1 MSYKTVKGEEMKK
14 AGRWLLVDTETTG
27 LIQPIHAVEIAAQ
40 LMEGWKPVGEPFRQ
54 LINVDAEI
62 PSEVSRVHGY
72 TKEILQRDG
81 LPPTVVHEKLYKYAD
96 GAAVCSYNL
105 KYDYDDV
112 LLREWRRIGIIK
124 VLSPGFCL
132 LRLTQRL
139 IDPVSSGNHKLQT
152 LRQFYRLPER
162 GAHTAL
168 GDVQTVLDLL
178 TTVLRPMAAEFGLQT
193 IDQLKKFTEE
203 IWFPTRIPF
212 GKYRGRSY
220 QDARQDNDF
229 RSWIE
234 WLSKSDN
241 ERSRSMGCWYL
252 EQLKRPLKSS
262 ENSAK
267 IFINATDSAQPGARR
282 GEARM
287 GIVIFN
293 DAKIKQL
300 KALVSAARERLADL
314 EMVLD
319 RHRAGVAKTQ
329 GELFSLLKTSYKRR
343 DDLKLV
349 IEYRR
354 LFIQSLLADLDLDP
368 ADVRTQFNSSQKRLD
383 EEFEAAEKLTEQV
396 TSLSAEQQNEMK
408 DLYRKLVKLYH
419 PDLVNS
425 DQSKSKAY
433 TRLLAII
440 NQAKARM
447 DIALMR
453 EIANDPPAF
462 MRKNNLGELQ
472 EYAEDGS
479 ENLRRL
485 YDSLQA
491 KILDAIASIDE
502 LRSGAQFELFR
513 LASRRAGYINEV
525 ATQYRAEIDAECEI
539 LMAEADKLRKEI
551 KTLQDEEAF

>member
-1 MSYKTVKGEEMKK
+1 MKNET
-14 AGRWLLVDTETTG
+14 RWLLIDTETTG
-27 LIQPIHAVEIAAQ
+27 LTQPIHAVEIAAQ
-40 LMEGWKPVGEPFRQ
+40 NMEGWKPVGEPFRQ

-81 LPPTVVHEKLYKYAD
+81 LPPTLVHERLYEYAD

-112 LLREWRRIGIIK
+112 LAREWRRLGIVE
-124 VLSPGFCL
+124 VLPSGFCL

-168 GDVQTVLDLL
+168 GDVQTVIDLL

-193 IDQLKKFTEE
+193 VEQLKEFTEE

-212 GKYRGRSY
+212 GKHKGRSY
-220 QDARQDNDF
+220 QEARQDHDL

-234 WLSKSDN
+234 WLSESDN

-252 EQLKRPLKSS
+252 EQLARPLKTP
-262 ENSAK
+262 EKSAK
-267 IFINATDSAQPGARR
+267 IFINATDSAQPSARR

-314 EMVLD
+314 EMMLD
-319 RHRAGVAKTQ
+319 RERAGVAKTQ
-329 GELFSLLKTSYKRR
+329 AELFTLLKSSYKRR
-343 DDLKLV
+343 DTLKLV

-354 LFIQSLLADLDLDP
+354 KFIQSLLAELELDP
-368 ADVRTQFNSSQKRLD
+368 ADVRSQFDTHQKKLD

-396 TSLSAEQQNEMK
+396 STLSDDQQNEMK

-419 PDLVNS
+419 PDRFNS
-425 DQSKSKAY
+425 DEGKSTAY
-433 TRLLAII
+433 TLLMAII
-440 NQAKARM
+440 NQAKTRM

-453 EIANDPPAF
+453 EVANDPSAF

-472 EYAEDGS
+472 EYEEDES

-491 KILDAIASIDE
+491 RILDAIASIDD

-513 LASRRAGYINEV
+513 LSSHRPGYINEV
-525 ATQYRAEIDAECEI
+525 AAQYKKEIDAESE
-539 LMAEADKLRKEI
+539 LLAAEAEKLQKEV

>member
-1 MSYKTVKGEEMKK
+1 MEK

-27 LIQPIHAVEIAAQ
+27 LTQPIHAVEVAAQ
-40 LMEGWKPVGEPFRQ
+40 TMEGWKPVGEPFRQ
-54 LINVDAEI
+54 LINVNAEI

-72 TKEILQRDG
+72 TKEILERDG
-81 LPPTVVHEKLYKYAD
+81 LPPTVVHEQLYEYAA

-105 KYDYDDV
+105 KFDYDDV
-112 LLREWRRIGIIK
+112 LLREWRRLGIVKI
-124 VLSPGFCL
+124 LPPGFCL

-139 IDPVSSGNHKLQT
+139 IDPIASGNHKLQT

-168 GDVQTVLDLL
+168 GDVQTVIDLL
-178 TTVLRPMAAEFGLQT
+178 TTVLRPMASELGLHSVE
-193 IDQLKKFTEE
+193 QLKAFTEE
-203 IWFPTRIPF
+203 AWFPTRIPF
-212 GKYRGRSY
+212 GKHKGRSY
-220 QDARQDNDF
+220 QEARQDHDL

-234 WLSKSDN
+234 WLSESDN

-252 EQLKRPLKSS
+252 EQLERPIKTS
-262 ENSAK
+262 EHTAK
-267 IFINATDSAQPGARR
+267 IFINATDSAQPSARR

-293 DAKIKQL
+293 DAEIRQL

-319 RHRAGVAKTQ
+319 RERAGVAKTQ
-329 GELFSLLKTSYKRR
+329 AELFNLLKSSYKRR
-343 DDLKLV
+343 DALKLV

-354 LFIQSLLADLDLDP
+354 KFIQSLLAELDLDP
-368 ADVRTQFNSSQKRLD
+368 ADVRSQFDRDQKKLD
-383 EEFEAAEKLTEQV
+383 DEFEAAEKLTEQV
-396 TSLSAEQQNEMK
+396 SSLSDDQQNEIK

-419 PDLVNS
+419 PDRFNS
-425 DQSKSKAY
+425 DEGKSKAY
-433 TRLLAII
+433 TLLMAII
-440 NQAKARM
+440 NQAKSRM
-447 DIALMR
+447 DISLMR
-453 EIANDPPAF
+453 EIANDPSAF

-472 EYAEDGS
+472 VFEEDES

-485 YDSLQA
+485 YESLQA
-491 KILDAIASIDE
+491 RILDTIASIDE

-513 LASRRAGYINEV
+513 LASRRPGYLDEV
-525 ATQYRAEIDAECEI
+525 ATDYRRELDAECEL
-539 LMAEADKLRKEI
+539 LMAEADELQKQV

>member
-1 MSYKTVKGEEMKK
+1 MEK

-27 LIQPIHAVEIAAQ
+27 LTQPIHAVEVAAQ
-40 LMEGWKPVGEPFRQ
+40 TMEGWKPVGEPFRQ
-54 LINVDAEI
+54 LINVNAEI

-72 TKEILQRDG
+72 TKEILERDG
-81 LPPTVVHEKLYKYAD
+81 LPPTVVHEQLYEYAA

-105 KYDYDDV
+105 KFDYDDV
-112 LLREWRRIGIIK
+112 LLREWRRLGIVKI
-124 VLSPGFCL
+124 LPPGFCL

-139 IDPVSSGNHKLQT
+139 IDPIASGNHKLQT

-168 GDVQTVLDLL
+168 GDVQTVIDLL
-178 TTVLRPMAAEFGLQT
+178 TTVLRPMASELGLHSVE
-193 IDQLKKFTEE
+193 QLKAFTEE
-203 IWFPTRIPF
+203 AWFPTRIPF
-212 GKYRGRSY
+212 GKHKGRSY
-220 QDARQDNDF
+220 QEARQDHDL

-234 WLSKSDN
+234 WLSESDN

-252 EQLKRPLKSS
+252 EQLERPIKTS
-262 ENSAK
+262 EHTAK
-267 IFINATDSAQPGARR
+267 IFINATDSAQPSARR

-293 DAKIKQL
+293 DAEIRQL

-319 RHRAGVAKTQ
+319 RERAGVAKTQ
-329 GELFSLLKTSYKRR
+329 AELFNLLKSSYKRR
-343 DDLKLV
+343 DALKLV

-354 LFIQSLLADLDLDP
+354 KFIQSLLAELDLDP
-368 ADVRTQFNSSQKRLD
+368 ADVRSQFDRDQKKLD
-383 EEFEAAEKLTEQV
+383 DEFEAAEKLTEQV
-396 TSLSAEQQNEMK
+396 SSLSDDQQNEIK

-419 PDLVNS
+419 PDRFNS
-425 DQSKSKAY
+425 DEGKSKAY
-433 TRLLAII
+433 TLLMAII
-440 NQAKARM
+440 NQAKSRM
-447 DIALMR
+447 DISLVR
-453 EIANDPPAF
+453 EIANDPSAF

-472 EYAEDGS
+472 VFEEDES

-485 YDSLQA
+485 YESLQA
-491 KILDAIASIDE
+491 RILDTIASIDE

-513 LASRRAGYINEV
+513 LASRRPGYLDEV
-525 ATQYRAEIDAECEI
+525 ATDYRRELDAECEL
-539 LMAEADKLRKEI
+539 LMAEADELQKQV

>member
-1 MSYKTVKGEEMKK
+1 MLQKD
-14 AGRWLLVDTETTG
+14 RWLLLDTETTG
-27 LIQPIHAVEIAAQ
+27 LTQPIHAVEIAAQ
-40 LMEGWKPVGEPFRQ
+40 NMEGWKPVGAPFRQ

-81 LPPTVVHEKLYKYAD
+81 LPPSVVHEKLYEYAD
-96 GAAVCSYNL
+96 GASVCSYNL

-112 LLREWRRIGIIK
+112 LSREWRRIGIAE
-124 VLSPGFCL
+124 VLPPGFCL

-168 GDVQTVLDLL
+168 GDVQTVIDLL
-178 TTVLRPMAAEFGLQT
+178 TTVLRPLAAELGLQT
-193 IDQLKKFTEE
+193 VDQIKAFTEE
-203 IWFPTRIPF
+203 KWFPTRIPF
-212 GKYRGRSY
+212 GKHKGRSY
-220 QDARQDNDF
+220 QEARQDRDL

-234 WLSKSDN
+234 WLSQSDN

-252 EQLKRPLKSS
+252 EQLARPLKAP

-267 IFINATDSAQPGARR
+267 IFINATDSAQPSARR

-287 GIVIFN
+287 GLVVFN
-293 DAKIKQL
+293 DAKNKQL

-319 RHRAGVAKTQ
+319 RERAGVANTQ
-329 GELFSLLKTSYKRR
+329 AQLFSLLKSSYKRR
-343 DDLKLV
+343 DSLKLV
-349 IEYRR
+349 IEYRKK
-354 LFIQSLLADLDLDP
+354 FIRSLLAELELDP
-368 ADVRTQFNSSQKRLD
+368 ADVRSQFDSSQKKLE

-396 TSLSAEQQNEMK
+396 SSLSDEQQNEMK

-419 PDLVNS
+419 PDRFNS
-425 DQSKSKAY
+425 DEDKSKAY
-433 TRLLAII
+433 TLLMAII
-440 NQAKARM
+440 NQAKACM
-447 DIALMR
+447 DINLMR
-453 EIANDPPAF
+453 EIADDPSAF

-472 EYAEDGS
+472 EYEEDES

-491 KILDAIASIDE
+491 RILDAIASIDE

-513 LASRRAGYINEV
+513 LASRRPGYINEV
-525 ATQYRAEIDAECEI
+525 ATQYRAEIDAECGI
-539 LMAEADKLRKEI
+539 LEAEADKLQKEI

>member
-1 MSYKTVKGEEMKK
+1 MKNET
-14 AGRWLLVDTETTG
+14 RWLLIDTETTG
-27 LIQPIHAVEIAAQ
+27 LTQPIHAVEIAAQ
-40 LMEGWKPVGEPFRQ
+40 NMEGWKPVGEPFRQ

-81 LPPTVVHEKLYKYAD
+81 LPPTLVHERLYEYAD

-112 LLREWRRIGIIK
+112 LAREWRRLGIVE
-124 VLSPGFCL
+124 VLPSGFCL

-168 GDVQTVLDLL
+168 GDVQTVIDLL

-193 IDQLKKFTEE
+193 VEQLKEFTEE

-212 GKYRGRSY
+212 GKHKGRSY
-220 QDARQDNDF
+220 QEARQDHDL

-234 WLSKSDN
+234 WLSESDN

-252 EQLKRPLKSS
+252 EQLARPLKTP
-262 ENSAK
+262 EKSAK
-267 IFINATDSAQPGARR
+267 IFINATDSAQPSARR

-314 EMVLD
+314 EMMLD
-319 RHRAGVAKTQ
+319 RERAGVAKTQ
-329 GELFSLLKTSYKRR
+329 AELFTLLKSSYKRR
-343 DDLKLV
+343 DTLKLV

-354 LFIQSLLADLDLDP
+354 KFIQSLLAELELDP
-368 ADVRTQFNSSQKRLD
+368 ADVRSQFDTHQKKLD

-396 TSLSAEQQNEMK
+396 STLSDDQQNEMK

-419 PDLVNS
+419 PDRFNS
-425 DQSKSKAY
+425 DEGKSTAY
-433 TRLLAII
+433 TLLMAII
-440 NQAKARM
+440 NQAKTRM

-453 EIANDPPAF
+453 EVANDPSAF

-472 EYAEDGS
+472 EYEEDES

-491 KILDAIASIDE
+491 RILDAIASIDD

-513 LASRRAGYINEV
+513 LSSRRPGYINEV
-525 ATQYRAEIDAECEI
+525 AAQYKKEIDA
-539 LMAEADKLRKEI
+539 
-551 KTLQDEEAF
+551 

>member
-1 MSYKTVKGEEMKK
+1 MKN
-14 AGRWLLVDTETTG
+14 ASRWLLVDTETTG
-27 LIQPIHAVEIAAQ
+27 LTQPIHAVEVAAQ
-40 LMEGWKPVGEPFRQ
+40 VMEGWKPVGEPFRQ
-54 LINVDAEI
+54 LINVDAKI

-81 LPPTVVHEKLYKYAD
+81 LPPTVVHEKLYEYAD

-105 KYDYDDV
+105 KFDYDDV
-112 LLREWRRIGIIK
+112 LVREWRRFGIVE
-124 VLSPGFCL
+124 VLPPGFCL

-168 GDVQTVLDLL
+168 GDVQTVIDLL
-178 TTVLRPMAAEFGLQT
+178 TTVLRPLAAEMGLQT
-193 IDQLKKFTEE
+193 VEQIKAFTEE
-203 IWFPTRIPF
+203 TWFPTRIPF
-212 GKYRGRSY
+212 GKHKGRSH
-220 QDARQDNDF
+220 QDARQDHDL

-234 WLSKSDN
+234 WLSESDN

-252 EQLKRPLKSS
+252 EQLARPLKAS
-262 ENSAK
+262 EKSAK
-267 IFINATDSAQPGARR
+267 IFINATDSAQPSARR

-314 EMVLD
+314 EMMLD
-319 RHRAGVAKTQ
+319 RERAGVAKTQ
-329 GELFSLLKTSYKRR
+329 AELFILLKSSYKRR
-343 DDLKLV
+343 DTLKLV

-354 LFIQSLLADLDLDP
+354 KFIQSLLAELELDP
-368 ADVRTQFNSSQKRLD
+368 ADVRSQFDTHQKKLD

-396 TSLSAEQQNEMK
+396 SSLSDDQQNEMK

-419 PDLVNS
+419 PDRVNS
-425 DQSKSKAY
+425 DEGKSKAY
-433 TRLLAII
+433 TLLMAII

-453 EIANDPPAF
+453 EVANDPSAF

-472 EYAEDGS
+472 EYEEDES

-491 KILDAIASIDE
+491 RILDAIASIDE

-513 LASRRAGYINEV
+513 LSSRRPGYINEV
-525 ATQYRAEIDAECEI
+525 AAQYKKEIDAESE
-539 LMAEADKLRKEI
+539 LLAAEAEKLQKEV

>member
-1 MSYKTVKGEEMKK
+1 MKNET
-14 AGRWLLVDTETTG
+14 RWLLIDTETTG
-27 LIQPIHAVEIAAQ
+27 LTQPIHAVEIAAQ
-40 LMEGWKPVGEPFRQ
+40 NIEGWKPVGEPFRQ

-81 LPPTVVHEKLYKYAD
+81 LPPTLVHERLYEYAD

-112 LLREWRRIGIIK
+112 LAREWRRLGIVE
-124 VLSPGFCL
+124 VLPSGFCL

-168 GDVQTVLDLL
+168 GDVQTVIDLL

-193 IDQLKKFTEE
+193 VEQLKEFTEE

-212 GKYRGRSY
+212 GKHKGRSY
-220 QDARQDNDF
+220 QEARQDHDL

-234 WLSKSDN
+234 WLSESDN

-252 EQLKRPLKSS
+252 EQLARPLKTP
-262 ENSAK
+262 EKSAK
-267 IFINATDSAQPGARR
+267 IFINATDSAQPSARR

-314 EMVLD
+314 EMMLD
-319 RHRAGVAKTQ
+319 RERAGVAKTQ
-329 GELFSLLKTSYKRR
+329 AELFTLLKSSYKRR
-343 DDLKLV
+343 DTLKLV

-354 LFIQSLLADLDLDP
+354 KFIQSLLAELELDP
-368 ADVRTQFNSSQKRLD
+368 ADVRSQFDTHQKKLD

-396 TSLSAEQQNEMK
+396 STLSDDQQNEMK

-419 PDLVNS
+419 PDRFNS
-425 DQSKSKAY
+425 DEGKSTAY
-433 TRLLAII
+433 TLLMAII
-440 NQAKARM
+440 NQAKTRM

-453 EIANDPPAF
+453 EVANDPSAF

-472 EYAEDGS
+472 EYEEDES

-491 KILDAIASIDE
+491 RILDAIASIDD

-513 LASRRAGYINEV
+513 LSSRRPGYINEV
-525 ATQYRAEIDAECEI
+525 AAQYKKEIDAESE
-539 LMAEADKLRKEI
+539 LLAAEAEKLQKEV

>member
-1 MSYKTVKGEEMKK
+1 MKK

-81 LPPTVVHEKLYKYAD
+81 LPPTVVHEKLYEYAD

-112 LLREWRRIGIIK
+112 LLREWRRIGIVK

-168 GDVQTVLDLL
+168 GDVQTVLDLF

-319 RHRAGVAKTQ
+319 RDRAGVAKTQ

>member
-1 MSYKTVKGEEMKK
+1 MVKKD
-14 AGRWLLVDTETTG
+14 RWLLLDTETTG
-27 LIQPIHAVEIAAQ
+27 LTQPIHAVEIAAQ
-40 LMEGWKPVGEPFRQ
+40 NMEGWKPVGEPFRQ

-81 LPPTVVHEKLYKYAD
+81 LPPSVVHEKLYEYAG
-96 GAAVCSYNL
+96 GASVCSYNL

-112 LLREWRRIGIIK
+112 LYREWRRIGITE
-124 VLSPGFCL
+124 VLPPGFCL

-168 GDVQTVLDLL
+168 GDVQTVIDLL
-178 TTVLRPMAAEFGLQT
+178 ITVLRPLAAELGLQT
-193 IDQLKKFTEE
+193 VDQIKAFTEE
-203 IWFPTRIPF
+203 KWFPTRIPF
-212 GKYRGRSY
+212 GKHKGRSY
-220 QDARQDNDF
+220 QEARQDRDL

-234 WLSKSDN
+234 WLSQSDN

-252 EQLKRPLKSS
+252 EQLARPLKAP

-267 IFINATDSAQPGARR
+267 IFINATDSAQPSARR

-287 GIVIFN
+287 GIVVFN
-293 DAKIKQL
+293 DAKNKQL

-319 RHRAGVAKTQ
+319 RERAGVAKTQ
-329 GELFSLLKTSYKRR
+329 AQLFSLLKSSYKRR
-343 DDLKLV
+343 DALKLV
-349 IEYRR
+349 IEYRKK
-354 LFIQSLLADLDLDP
+354 FIRSLLAELELDP
-368 ADVRTQFNSSQKRLD
+368 ADVRSQFDSGQKKL
-383 EEFEAAEKLTEQV
+383 EEDFEAAEKLTAQV
-396 TSLSAEQQNEMK
+396 SSLSDEQQNEMK

-419 PDLVNS
+419 PDRVNS
-425 DQSKSKAY
+425 DADKSKSY
-433 TRLLAII
+433 TLLMAII

-447 DIALMR
+447 DINLMR
-453 EIANDPPAF
+453 EIANDPSAF

-472 EYAEDGS
+472 EYEEDEF

-485 YDSLQA
+485 YDSLQTR
-491 KILDAIASIDE
+491 ILDAIASIDE

-513 LASRRAGYINEV
+513 LASRRPGYINEV

-539 LMAEADKLRKEI
+539 LAAEADKLQKEI

>member
-1 MSYKTVKGEEMKK
+1 MKNET
-14 AGRWLLVDTETTG
+14 RWLLIDTETTG
-27 LIQPIHAVEIAAQ
+27 LTQPIHAVEIAAQ
-40 LMEGWKPVGEPFRQ
+40 NMEGWKPVGEPFRQ

-81 LPPTVVHEKLYKYAD
+81 LPPTLVHERLYEYAD

-112 LLREWRRIGIIK
+112 LAREWRRLGIVE
-124 VLSPGFCL
+124 VLPSGFCL

-168 GDVQTVLDLL
+168 GDVQTVIDLL

-193 IDQLKKFTEE
+193 VEQLKEFTEE

-212 GKYRGRSY
+212 GKHKGRSY
-220 QDARQDNDF
+220 QEARQDHDL

-234 WLSKSDN
+234 WLSESDN

-252 EQLKRPLKSS
+252 EQLARPLKTP
-262 ENSAK
+262 EKSAK
-267 IFINATDSAQPGARR
+267 IFINATDSAQPSARR

-314 EMVLD
+314 EMMLD
-319 RHRAGVAKTQ
+319 RERAGVAKTQ
-329 GELFSLLKTSYKRR
+329 AELFTLLKSSYKRR
-343 DDLKLV
+343 DTLKLV

-354 LFIQSLLADLDLDP
+354 KFIQSLLAELELDP
-368 ADVRTQFNSSQKRLD
+368 ADVRSQFDTHQKKLD

-396 TSLSAEQQNEMK
+396 STLSDDQQNEMK

-419 PDLVNS
+419 PDRFNS
-425 DQSKSKAY
+425 DEGKSTAY
-433 TRLLAII
+433 TLLMAII
-440 NQAKARM
+440 NQAKTRM

-453 EIANDPPAF
+453 EVANDPSAF

-472 EYAEDGS
+472 EYEEDES

-491 KILDAIASIDE
+491 RILDAIASIDD

-513 LASRRAGYINEV
+513 LSSRRPGYINEV
-525 ATQYRAEIDAECEI
+525 AAQYKKEIDAESE
-539 LMAEADKLRKEI
+539 LLAAEAEKLQKEV

>member
-1 MSYKTVKGEEMKK
+1 MKK
-14 AGRWLLVDTETTG
+14 EARWLLVDTETTG
-27 LIQPIHAVEIAAQ
+27 LTQPIHAVEIAAQ
-40 LMEGWKPVGEPFRQ
+40 IMEGWKPVGEPFRQ

-81 LPPTVVHEKLYKYAD
+81 LPPTVVHEKLYEYAD

-112 LLREWRRIGIIK
+112 LVREWRRLGIVE

-168 GDVQTVLDLL
+168 GDVQTVIDLL

-193 IDQLKKFTEE
+193 VEQLKEFTEE

-212 GKYRGRSY
+212 GKHKGRSY
-220 QDARQDNDF
+220 QEARQDHDL

-234 WLSKSDN
+234 WLSESDN
-241 ERSRSMGCWYL
+241 ERSRSMGSWYL
-252 EQLKRPLKSS
+252 EQLARPLKTP
-262 ENSAK
+262 EKSAK
-267 IFINATDSAQPGARR
+267 IFINATDSAQPSARR

-314 EMVLD
+314 EMMLD
-319 RHRAGVAKTQ
+319 RERAGVAKTQ
-329 GELFSLLKTSYKRR
+329 AELFTLLKSSYKRR
-343 DDLKLV
+343 DTLKLV

-354 LFIQSLLADLDLDP
+354 KFIQSLLAELELDP
-368 ADVRTQFNSSQKRLD
+368 ADVRSQFDTHQKKLD

-396 TSLSAEQQNEMK
+396 STLSDDQQNEMK

-419 PDLVNS
+419 PDRVNS
-425 DQSKSKAY
+425 DEAKSKAY
-433 TRLLAII
+433 TLLMAII
-440 NQAKARM
+440 NQAKTRM

-453 EIANDPPAF
+453 EVANDPSAF

-472 EYAEDGS
+472 EYEEDES

-491 KILDAIASIDE
+491 RILEAIASIDE

-513 LASRRAGYINEV
+513 LSSRRPGYINEV
-525 ATQYRAEIDAECEI
+525 AEQYKKEIDAESE
-539 LMAEADKLRKEI
+539 LLAAEAEKLQKEV